1 MNSRSKK
8 IFWGLLIAS
17 LHIDLFGLVL
27 LPACFG
33 FAILYFGIYDLEKG
47 GASFPLTQRQMIF
60 YHALAAA
67 LVLLSGIIVFTSIID
82 ILPDSEVWEVL
93 PCVLEYIVCFVLM
106 EVYAGR
112 KPSLAGLKRGYAVV
126 MGLALI
132 GYWASLFVG
141 SAGWQIFS
149 SVIILICRVMV
160 LTAAYSDRKY
170 EASEPLEEK
179 SPLINS
185 SDMR

>member
-1 MNSRSKK
+1 
-8 IFWGLLIAS
+8 
-17 LHIDLFGLVL
+17 
-27 LPACFG
+27 
-33 FAILYFGIYDLEKG
+33 
-47 GASFPLTQRQMIF
+47 
-60 YHALAAA
+60 
-67 LVLLSGIIVFTSIID
+67 
-82 ILPDSEVWEVL
+82 
-93 PCVLEYIVCFVLM
+93 
-106 EVYAGR
+106 
-112 KPSLAGLKRGYAVV
+112 

-179 SPLINS
+179 KVL
-185 SDMR
+185 